1 MPKMTTDSFEP
12 MADELVARNAAYASA
27 AFDPAVAG
35 APTRN
40 LAVVAC
46 MDSRLDVLRLLGLE
60 NGDAH
65 VIRNAGGVLSDDVIR
80 SLCLSQRALGT
91 REIVLVHHT
100 KCGVRGID
108 EDAFRSELS
117 SDVGEAPAW
126 PLHSF
131 DDPHDD
137 VRASIARLKGS
148 PFVPYTD
155 HVTGFVYNVDSGL
168 LEGVDPE

>member
-1 MPKMTTDSFEP
+1 MTTEAFEP
-12 MADELVARNAAYASA
+12 SADELIERNAQYARES
-27 AFDPAVAG
+27 FDPSVAG
-35 APTRN
+35 APDRN

-46 MDSRLDVLRLLGLE
+46 MDSRLDVLRLLGLH
-60 NGDAH
+60 NGNSH
-65 VIRNAGGVLSDDVIR
+65 LIRNAGGVLSDDVIR

-108 EDAFRSELS
+108 EDAFRTELLNE
-117 SDVGEAPAW
+117 VGEEPQW

-137 VRASIARLKGS
+137 VRASIERLKNS
-148 PFVPYTD
+148 PFVPHTD
-155 HVTGFVYNVDSGL
+155 HVTGFVYDVDTGL
-168 LEGVDPE
+168 LEVVATE